1 MPSRKKGG
9 GASPGH
15 AHEARAP
22 PAGGCGPTPGTRRSD
37 SWPAALSLHAQ
48 PCAPAADIGFPFSPA
63 ESRVS
68 FVSAGSRGKR
78 RVSGFQRYFSY
89 GERGQGTRAGEP
101 PRRVMPARFPGSPRP
116 SEGGK
121 RLSFQGGADGLGP
134 SSPGEKGNSAHGHPL
149 PRTCDRAVEAA
160 RRMEHRSRATLR
172 RHRCP

>member
-1 MPSRKKGG
+1 MRRGRPL
-9 GASPGH
+9 
-15 AHEARAP
+15 RAD
-22 PAGGCGPTPGTRRSD
+22 AALHQGRGRSD

-89 GERGQGTRAGEP
+89 GDRGQGTGAGAP

-121 RLSFQGGADGLGP
+121 RLSFQAGADGLGP
-134 SSPGEKGNSAHGHPL
+134 SGPGEKGNSAHGHPL